1 MTKRAMG
8 VDGGGCHSTV
18 GVLALGTRACSR
30 PTTFSKDAQI
40 LVEYPLA
47 VPIREPI
54 LNDWCG
60 VDLLMK
66 QWFPFTDY
74 DFYAYL
80 TAGMLLIAAVDYTYG
95 GAELASR
102 TNWTVVQISFWTAVA
117 YLTGQLIAAPSAA
130 VLEHLLA
137 RCVFAPPITI
147 LLGLRK
153 PRWHERLLAALFAGR
168 DYAPLPLLIRERI
181 FAKVAMALECERDK
195 LDNAE
200 AVFQVA
206 YPVAR
211 CSTDAAARMDQF
223 RNLYGFSRNLSFVG
237 MIAFLLFALRVHV
250 LAWSEAIILMIGA
263 FVLAIGMFGR
273 FVKFYA
279 AFGAE
284 VLRTYNAKQTADK
297 NEG

>member
-1 MTKRAMG
+1 
-8 VDGGGCHSTV
+8 
-18 GVLALGTRACSR
+18 L
-30 PTTFSKDAQI
+30 
-40 LVEYPLA
+40 
-47 VPIREPI
+47 
-54 LNDWCG
+54 
-60 VDLLMK
+60 K

-95 GAELASR
+95 SEELVSR
-102 TNWTVVQISFWTAVA
+102 TNWTVVQIAFWTAVA
-117 YLTGQLIAAPSAA
+117 YLTGQLLAAPSAA

-137 RCVFAPPITI
+137 RRIFTPPIVI

-153 PRWHERLLAALFAGR
+153 RRWHERLLAALFAGR

-181 FAKVAMALECERDK
+181 FAKAAKALECERDQ

-206 YPVAR
+206 YPIAR
-211 CSTDAAARMDQF
+211 SSTDAAARMDQF

-237 MIAFLLFALRVHV
+237 MIAFLLLALRAHG
-250 LAWSEAIILMIGA
+250 LARPEATVLMIGA
-263 FVLAIGMFGR
+263 LVLAIGMFGR

-284 VLRTYNAKQTADK
+284 VLRSYNSKSTKDETDGSK
-297 NEG
+297 